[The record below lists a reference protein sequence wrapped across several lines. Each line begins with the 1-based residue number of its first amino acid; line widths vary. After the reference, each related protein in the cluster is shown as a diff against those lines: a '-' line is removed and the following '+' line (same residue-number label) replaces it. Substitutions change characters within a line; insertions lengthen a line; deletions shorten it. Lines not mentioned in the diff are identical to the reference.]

1 VRAAR
6 EAWFEGQLDLDP
18 ERLVFLDETGA
29 STKMA
34 RLRGRAPRGERCRM
48 AVPHGHWA
56 TTTLVMGLRASGLV
70 APHVRRGAMTGA
82 AFRDYVRQVL
92 APVLRPGDTLILD
105 NLGAHKVAGVREAV
119 EAAGAWLLYLQAY
132 SPDFNPIER
141 VFARIKALL
150 RKAAA
155 RCEAALHTAIRRILR
170 CFKPKECRRYIAAA
184 GYDADGAA
192 TLAVST

>member
-6 EAWFEGQLDLDP
+6 AAWFEGQLELDP

-34 RLRGRAPRGERCRM
+34 RLRGRALRGERCRM

-56 TTTLVMGLRASGLV
+56 STTLVLGLRGEGLV
-70 APHVRRGAMTGA
+70 APQVQRGAMTGPG
-82 AFRDYVRQVL
+82 FRAYVEQVL
-92 APVLRPGDTLILD
+92 APALRPGDTVILD
-105 NLGAHKVAGVREAV
+105 NLSAHKVAGVREAL
-119 EAAGAWLLYLQAY
+119 AAVGARLLYLPTY

-141 VFARIKALL
+141 VFAKIKALL

-155 RCEAALHTAIRRILR
+155 RSEAALHAAIRRVLR
-170 CFKPKECRRYIAAA
+170 CFKPRECRRIIAAA
-184 GYDADGAA
+184 GYDA
-192 TLAVST
+192 T

>member
-6 EAWFEGQLDLDP
+6 AAWFEGQLELDP

-34 RLRGRAPRGERCRM
+34 RLRGRALRGERCRM

-56 TTTLVMGLRASGLV
+56 STTLVLGLRGEGLV
-70 APHVRRGAMTGA
+70 APQVQRGAMTGPG
-82 AFRDYVRQVL
+82 FRAYVEQVL
-92 APVLRPGDTLILD
+92 APALRPGDTVILD
-105 NLGAHKVAGVREAV
+105 NLSAHKVAGVREAL
-119 EAAGAWLLYLQAY
+119 AAVGARLLYLPTY

-141 VFARIKALL
+141 VFAKIKALL

-155 RCEAALHTAIRRILR
+155 RSEAALHTAIRRVLR
-170 CFKPKECRRYIAAA
+170 SFKPRECRRIIAAA
-184 GYDADGAA
+184 GYDA
-192 TLAVST
+192 T